1 MVARGLLGS
10 GCRTI
15 KFGGKGKDA
24 GSCRLKMFDS
34 PRTIKHVRFDKHW
47 IEIKSDCEVERKASQ
62 KAQKELEADGSI
74 ERTARSFRRRM
85 QKIIDAQGAP
95 TEK

>member
-15 KFGGKGKDA
+15 EFGGKGKDA
-24 GSCRLKMFDS
+24 GSFRLKMFDT

-47 IEIKSDCEVERKASQ
+47 IAIKSDCEVEKKPSQ
-62 KAQKELEADGSI
+62 EAQAKSV
-74 ERTARSFRRRM
+74 FRFEP
-85 QKIIDAQGAP
+85 K
-95 TEK
+95 